1 MTEVRPIRVLV
12 VDDDPFSRVAIR
24 SMVESRGNIEVEDA
38 EGVVAAIE
46 GCESFDPDVAIV
58 DLDLGEGPNGL
69 DLVEGLR
76 RCKPDMRIV
85 VLSTYESPRL
95 LGVGSDRLPGDVTY
109 LVKSQ
114 VTSADVILS
123 VVVDEESPKPAPL
136 AANVSQNLSDTNLE
150 ILRLVARGVSNAE
163 IASRLF
169 LSERA
174 VEKAIARLIKAL
186 RVPADKTQNQRVML
200 AQAYFA
206 MAGVV
211 KNPARAD

>member
-1 MTEVRPIRVLV
+1 MREARPIRVLV

-24 SMVESRGNIEVEDA
+24 SMVESRGNIEVEAA
-38 EGVVAAIE
+38 EGVAAAIE

-76 RCKPDMRIV
+76 RRKPDMRIV

-95 LGVGSDRLPGDVTY
+95 LGVSSDRLPGDVTY

-123 VVVDEESPKPAPL
+123 VVIDEESPKPAPL
-136 AANVSQNLSDTNLE
+136 AATVSQNLSDTNLE

-174 VEKAIARLIKAL
+174 VEKAIARLIKVL

-206 MAGVV
+206 MSGIV
-211 KNPARAD
+211 KNPPRPD

>member
-1 MTEVRPIRVLV
+1 MRDDQRTRVLV
-12 VDDDPFSRVAIR
+12 VDDDPFSRAAIR
-24 SMVESRGNIEVEDA
+24 SMVESDGNIA
-38 EGVVAAIE
+38 VAATDGVAAALE
-46 GCESFDPDVAIV
+46 ECDRFDPDIAIV

-76 RCKPDMRIV
+76 RRKPDLRIV
-85 VLSTYESPRL
+85 MLSTYESPRL
-95 LGVGSDRLPGDVTY
+95 LGVGSDRLPDDVTY

-123 VVVDEESPKPAPL
+123 VVIDDANPRPTL
-136 AANVSQNLSDTNLE
+136 NAATASQNLSDANLE
-150 ILRLVARGVSNAE
+150 ILRLVARGLSNAE

-169 LSERA
+169 VSERA

-200 AQAYFA
+200 TQAYFA
-206 MAGVV
+206 MAGIV
-211 KNPARAD
+211 KSPSRSD